1 MSGDLKMKQLFLG
14 FVCAVLLQG
23 CGSDKHDEALGT
35 LERDRVTFSATSNEI
50 IRALPIKEGSEVKVG
65 DVLVQLDTKNQNA
78 ILAHA
83 IANAAKAQAYLLR
96 LTNGERPED
105 IASAKAKVDQAKAQ
119 LIDTEKNYRRMVEL
133 VKKKLTSQSN
143 KDTALASR
151 DSARATLNS
160 ANEEFS
166 KLTAGAR
173 PEDID
178 QAKAELDAMDAE
190 VVLQQQKLDELTIVA
205 TRDGILDNLPYNLGE
220 RVPVNGFVAVIQ
232 ANRIPYARVYV
243 PASYRVGFIPGKTFS
258 VTVDGVSSPFKGTVR
273 WVSSEPSFTPYY
285 ALTEEDRSHLMYLA
299 EVDLPESA
307 ASLPSG
313 VPAQVL
319 LEKDN
324 END

>member
-1 MSGDLKMKQLFLG
+1 MKQLFLG
-14 FVCAVLLQG
+14 FLCAVILQG
-23 CGSDKHDEALGT
+23 CGSDKGDEALGT

-119 LIDTEKNYRRMVEL
+119 LIDAQKNYRRMVEL

-178 QAKAELDAMDAE
+178 QAKAELDAMNAE

-258 VTVDGVSSPFKGTVR
+258 VAVDGVDSPFKGTVR
-273 WVSSEPSFTPYY
+273 WVASEPSFTPYY
-285 ALTEEDRSHLMYLA
+285 ALTEDDRSHLMYLA

-313 VPAQVL
+313 VPAQVI

-324 END
+324 KHD